1 MKPFGCKHAHFMAEQ
16 MHFDAKKTVRREVQ
30 EIR

>member
-1 MKPFGCKHAHFMAEQ
+1 MAEQ

-30 EIR
+30 EIRCSRRFE